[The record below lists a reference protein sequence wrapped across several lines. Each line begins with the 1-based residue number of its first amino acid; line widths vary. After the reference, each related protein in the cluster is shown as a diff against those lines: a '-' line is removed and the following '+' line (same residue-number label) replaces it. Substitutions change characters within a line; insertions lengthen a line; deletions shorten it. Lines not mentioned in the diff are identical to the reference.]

1 MRVLSAESHDG
12 IWSRCSAASIG
23 GLVGALVSKRE
34 DSVLTLNLLP
44 FLLFFLPV
52 RETAE

>member
-12 IWSRCSAASIG
+12 IWSRCSAASA
-23 GLVGALVSKRE
+23 VGELRYFQRG
-34 DSVLTLNLLP
+34 DGVLTLNLLP
-44 FLLFFLPV
+44 FLLFFFPA

>member
-12 IWSRCSAASIG
+12 IWSRCSAASDSDELCVILG
-23 GLVGALVSKRE
+23 E
-34 DSVLTLNLLP
+34 DDSVLTLNLLP
-44 FLLFFLPV
+44 FLFFILPA